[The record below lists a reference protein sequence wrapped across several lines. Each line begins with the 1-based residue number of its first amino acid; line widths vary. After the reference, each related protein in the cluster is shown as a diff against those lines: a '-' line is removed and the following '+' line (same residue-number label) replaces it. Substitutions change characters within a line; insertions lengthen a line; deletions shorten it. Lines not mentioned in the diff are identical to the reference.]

1 MFGFW
6 GYLLWL
12 LIDIKL
18 TIYTVWLWKQ
28 GFRLGAAGVVFLM
41 LGTLTILIFG
51 SVCGSGLG

>member
-12 LIDIKL
+12 VIDIKL

-41 LGTLTILIFG
+41 LGTLTILILG
-51 SVCGSGLG
+51 SVFGSGLG